1 VPPSVSLEP
10 AIGGIVMKRS
20 ESMSHARIK
29 ATALAAALVIVVAL
43 AGPASAAETKHGS
56 CARFGAAFAGWA
68 HSGAGAVGSGMSEL
82 ARIAPA
88 NAAAV
93 IEYEK
98 LVDLLGTGPACD
110 IR

>member
-1 VPPSVSLEP
+1 
-10 AIGGIVMKRS
+10 
-20 ESMSHARIK
+20 
-29 ATALAAALVIVVAL
+29 
-43 AGPASAAETKHGS
+43 
-56 CARFGAAFAGWA
+56 
-68 HSGAGAVGSGMSEL
+68 MSEL